1 MHPFKTQAIIFF
13 AFVFILSC
21 SQSSSN
27 TVSKYEDWKVYGGS
41 NEAIRYSSLTQID
54 TNNITQLQVAWEYHT
69 GDADTALH
77 SQIQCNPIIV
87 DGVLFGTS
95 PQLKLVALDAATG
108 KEKWVFDPN
117 DTTQKKE
124 DYHFILHNNRGVS
137 YWADKEDKRIYYAA
151 GSDIYCVNAATGKVV
166 DSFGKRGKVDLRDG
180 LGKNV
185 SELFVTNTSPLT
197 VYKDLLISGSR
208 VHEGPG
214 PSAPGHIRAYD
225 IRTGKQR
232 WIFHTIP
239 QPGEAGF
246 ESWEDSLAYRH
257 IGGGNVWSGFSLDAE
272 KGILFAPTGSAAY
285 DFYGGARK
293 GNNLYT
299 DCLLALDANTGKRI
313 WHFQNIHHDVW
324 DRDLPTPPALVTVTL
339 NGKKIEVVAQP
350 TKTGFVLLFERASGK
365 PVYPI
370 EEKAVPTG
378 SPLAGEKLSPTQP
391 FPSLP
396 VAFVRQSLSENDINP
411 YLPGVEQDSL
421 RTILRKSRNG
431 LMFNP
436 PSQQGTIIFPGY
448 DGGAEWGG
456 PAFDPGTG
464 LLYVNANEMA
474 WILKMVEAAKLPKEK
489 ETYAEAGKRLYL
501 QQCMSCHGG
510 DLKGT
515 GNNPTLIDIDKKY
528 TETGFNELLVSG
540 RRMMPSF
547 KQLSTQERDAIS
559 SFVMGLTAKEKKT
572 YKGKPRATNIY
583 DDPPYRSTGYNKF
596 LSKEGYP
603 AIAPP
608 WGTLSAI
615 NLSTGQISWQIPFG
629 EFPALTAK
637 GIPTTGTENYGGP
650 VVTAG
655 GLLFIAATSDGKF
668 HVYNKNTGKLLW
680 QYQLPAAGFAT
691 PATYSINNKQYIV
704 IACGGGKLGT
714 KSGDSYVA
722 FALTQHLA
730 K

>member
-1 MHPFKTQAIIFF
+1 MHSFKKQFIIFF
-13 AFVFILSC
+13 VFVLLLSC
-21 SQSSSN
+21 SQSDSN
-27 TVSKYEDWKVYGGS
+27 SVSAYKDWKVYGGS
-41 NEAIRYSSLTQID
+41 NEAIRYSSLNEID
-54 TNNITQLQVAWEYHT
+54 TNNVTQLQVAWEYNS

-77 SQIQCNPIIV
+77 SQIQCNPIVV
-87 DGVLFGTS
+87 DGILYGTS
-95 PQLKLVALDAATG
+95 PQLKLIALDAATG
-108 KEKWVFDPN
+108 QQKWLFNPN
-117 DTTQKKE
+117 DTTEKKP
-124 DYHFILHNNRGVS
+124 DYHFVLNNNRGVS
-137 YWADKEDKRIYYAA
+137 YWADKEDKRIYYVA
-151 GSDIYCVNAATGKVV
+151 GSDIHCVNAVTGQLVNG
-166 DSFGKRGKVDLRDG
+166 FGKNGKVDLRDG
-180 LGKNV
+180 LGRNA
-185 SELFVTNTSPLT
+185 SDLFVTNTSPLT
-197 VYKDLLISGSR
+197 VYKELLISGSR

-239 QPGEAGF
+239 QPGEPGF
-246 ESWEDSLAYRH
+246 ETWEDSLAYQYT
-257 IGGGNVWSGFSLDAE
+257 GGGNVWAGFSLDEE

-324 DRDLPTPPALVTVTL
+324 DRDLPTPPALVTITV
-339 NGKKIEVVAQP
+339 NGKKIEAVAQP
-350 TKTGFVLLFERASGK
+350 TKTGFVLLFNRLTGA
-365 PVYPI
+365 PVFPI
-370 EEKAVPTG
+370 EEKPVPENTD
-378 SPLAGEKLSPTQP
+378 LTGEKLSPTQP
-391 FPSLP
+391 IPSLP
-396 VAFVRQSLSENDINP
+396 VPFVRQTLSEKDINP
-411 YLPGVEQDSL
+411 HLSAREQDSL
-421 RTILRKSRNG
+421 KGVLKKLKNG
-431 LMFNP
+431 AMYNP
-436 PSQQGTIIFPGY
+436 PSQQGTIVFPGY

-456 PAFDPGTG
+456 PAFDPSTG

-474 WILKMVEAAKLPKEK
+474 WVLQMVEAAKMPKEK
-489 ETYAEAGKRLYL
+489 ETYTEAGKRLYM
-501 QQCMSCHGG
+501 QQCMSCHAA
-510 DLKGT
+510 DLKGS
-515 GNNPTLIDIDKKY
+515 GNNPTLIDINKKY
-528 TETGFNELLVSG
+528 TENSLYDLLASG

-547 KQLSTQERDAIS
+547 KQLTIQERDAIGC
-559 SFVMGLTAKEKKT
+559 FVLQLSAKEKKT
-572 YKGKPRATNIY
+572 YDGKQRETNIY
-583 DDPPYRSTGYNKF
+583 DDPAYRSTGYNKF

-615 NLSTGQISWQIPFG
+615 NLSTGQIAWQLPLG
-629 EFPALTAK
+629 EFPELAAR
-637 GIPTTGTENYGGP
+637 GIPVTGTENYGGP

-668 HVYNKNTGKLLW
+668 RVYNKSNGKLLW

-691 PATYSINNKQYIV
+691 PAIYSINNKQYVV

-722 FALTQHLA
+722 FALPEN